1 MTKKTYDV
9 KAKGIIGLAMSIEA
23 ESQEQAEEL
32 AEKETERFFYHDTS
46 PWYPRA
52 EPTP

>member
-23 ESQEQAEEL
+23 ESQEQAEALAKALKQDKSEL
-32 AEKETERFFYHDTS
+32 NKTKRLK
-46 PWYPRA
+46 PRR
-52 EPTP
+52 